1 MQALSS
7 AHNHSCPP
15 SAWQPLSS
23 PGLRES
29 GKNSQGRGTGGPIL
43 RSQICFLHGDGWGKG
58 EGGWAIQTKEYYT
71 AIKKEENILWKKTK

>member
-29 GKNSQGRGTGGPIL
+29 GKNSQGRGTGGSYPQKSDL
-43 RSQICFLHGDGWGKG
+43 LPPWRWVGERGRWVGNPDKGVLHCHKKG
-58 EGGWAIQTKEYYT
+58 GEHSL
-71 AIKKEENILWKKTK
+71 EED